1 MGYKV
6 SKAVVKRLPKYYRYL
21 KQIKSKGIVRVS
33 SSELSQITGL
43 TPSQIRQ
50 DLNHFGGFGQQGYGY
65 NVEELIGEL
74 QNILGMTVKYNAIIL
89 GAGNIGQAI
98 AQYTGLSDTKFN
110 ITAIFDKSKKLVGKK
125 ISDIEVNPIDYL
137 EPYLKKNDVHI
148 AIIAVPLESAQE
160 LADICMDN
168 GVKGI
173 WNYAPLD
180 LKVREGVRVENVH
193 LDDSLFTLT
202 FYLTNPWAAEKK

>member
-110 ITAIFDKSKKLVGKK
+110 ITAIFDKSKK
-125 ISDIEVNPIDYL
+125 ISWKENFRHRSQSNRLFRALLKEEWCSYCNYSRSFRVSSRTCWYL
-137 EPYLKKNDVHI
+137 Y
-148 AIIAVPLESAQE
+148 
-160 LADICMDN
+160 
-168 GVKGI
+168 G
-173 WNYAPLD
+173 
-180 LKVREGVRVENVH
+180 
-193 LDDSLFTLT
+193 
-202 FYLTNPWAAEKK
+202 